1 MTTFVRGIAAAGS
14 PIAAASRQAAAAIG
28 LPAAGARVPDQA
40 KKPSGPIKVQ
50 LLAINDFHGNLE
62 PPSGSSGR
70 IGTTT
75 AGGAEYL
82 ATHIRALEA
91 TNPFTVVVSAGDLI
105 GASPLLSALFHDEP
119 TIEAMNEIGL
129 DLNAVGN
136 HEFDDGA
143 DELLRMQNGGCHPVD
158 GCRDG
163 DAFGG
168 AAFKFLAANVVRKDN
183 GRTLFAPYQ
192 IRSFSGVKVAFI
204 GMTLEGTPQIVTPS
218 GIANLEFKDEADTVN
233 ALVPELKGKGVES
246 IIVLLHEGGIPTGGY
261 NECPGISGPIVDI
274 AERMDDEVDA
284 IISGHTHQGYNCVI
298 DGTVVTSASSFGR
311 LVTDIDLSIDRVTGD
326 VTQVAANN
334 VIVTRDVA
342 RDAPITALI
351 ERYRELAAPYAN
363 RVIGSITTDV
373 LRAQNSA
380 GESSLGDVIADAQ
393 LFATAPADLGGAVAA
408 FMNPG
413 GIRADLIYAQTKGEA
428 PGEVTYEEAFT
439 VQPFGNNLVT
449 MSLTG
454 AQIEA
459 LLEQQ
464 WTSGSGRI
472 LQVSNG
478 FSYVWDAS
486 RPPGDRVDPSS
497 IWLNGVTI
505 DPNASYRVTVNSFLA
520 DGGDGFTVLTHG
532 TNRLGGVVDLDALEQ
547 YLRAFSP
554 VSPGPMDRII
564 RVG

>member
-1 MTTFVRGIAAAGS
+1 MTTFVRGIAAACLL
-14 PIAAASRQAAAAIG
+14 AAAIG

-40 KKPSGPIKVQ
+40 KKPSGPIQVQ